1 MNVWKFGGA
10 VCLEALDDIAEAIHR
25 AGPMAILHGAGP
37 QLDAALAQFGT
48 PRRIAGLRITTP
60 EAAQVVLET
69 MDDVGSR
76 MVQGLLE
83 RGIDAVHIPAASG
96 WLGATPKA
104 IPQGD
109 LQRVGRPIAVA
120 SDAIRKALRNGQ
132 VPIVTPVGMDG
143 DGPLNVNADEAAQA
157 LAIALHANAMFLVTD
172 VPQVRDDDG
181 PVAAMDV
188 ARADQLIADG
198 VANGGMVP
206 KLQNAFA
213 ALDAGVPEVRIGTI
227 ETLSNG
233 RATRLLP
240 RLVHA

>member
-10 VCLEALDDIAEAIHR
+10 VCLEVLDDIADAVRH

-37 QLDAALAQFGT
+37 QLDAALAKFGA
-48 PRRIAGLRITTP
+48 PQRIAGLRVTTP
-60 EAAQVVLET
+60 EAAQTVLET
-69 MDDVGSR
+69 MDDVGRR
-76 MVQGLLE
+76 MARGLRD
-83 RGIDAVHIPAASG
+83 RGINAMHISAGSG

-104 IPQGD
+104 IAQGD

-120 SDAIRKALRNGQ
+120 IDAIQNAIAAGKI
-132 VPIVTPVGMDG
+132 PIVTPVGMDG

-157 LAIALHANAMFLVTD
+157 LAVALGANAMFLVTD
-172 VPQVRDDDG
+172 VPNVRDDKG
-181 PVAAMDV
+181 PVDAMDI
-188 ARADQLIADG
+188 ARADSLIAEG
-198 VANGGMVP
+198 IANGGMVP

-213 ALDAGVPEVRIGTI
+213 ALEAGVPEVRIGTI

-240 RLVHA
+240 RLVSA